1 MVQGTPAYCLPRQIS
16 FNAPI
21 SSARA
26 ALAGHCLLFRPL
38 AEKSPQRIF
47 ALCRVAAAK
56 LGRVLNASRPDAT
69 NRPDGRTPFGAADAR
84 VTALDRPWS
93 DASRVYSA
101 WSQPGSDPSGG
112 GACESPHSTRGVA
125 IQTTDMMRHSF
136 VLHGSGM
143 MHDSSDGVSNNILLH
158 HAPRFRHAVA
168 QP

>member
-112 GACESPHSTRGVA
+112 GACEVTSLYSWSCNTN
-125 IQTTDMMRHSF
+125 
-136 VLHGSGM
+136 HGY
-143 MHDSSDGVSNNILLH
+143 DEVQLRF
-158 HAPRFRHAVA
+158 ARFRNDA
-168 QP
+168 